1 MEYVKVADKNE
12 LTKGNKKKVVLGG
25 KEILIINLD
34 NQYYAIDNRC
44 PHMGGSLFEGTIKD
58 GQVICPR
65 HGSVFDVRTGKVVE
79 AGSILFIKVK
89 VDNLQS
95 YPVKVQGNDLFVG
108 IG

>member
-1 MEYVKVADKNE
+1 MEYFKVADKNE
-12 LTKGNKKKVVLGG
+12 LTKGNKKKVTLGD

-34 NQYYAIDNRC
+34 DQYYAVDNLC

-58 GQVICPR
+58 GQLVCPR
-65 HGSVFDVRTGKVVE
+65 HGSVFDIKTGKVME

-89 VDNLQS
+89 VDNLHS
-95 YPVKVQGNDLFVG
+95 YPVKIEGTDLYVG